1 MTIKKLS
8 LKNFRCF
15 QNTSYDLC
23 DGLNFFHGI
32 NGAGKTSILEA
43 VYILGSGNSFRTI
56 KTNNL
61 IKLGSDSFKISAEIS
76 GSGHKI
82 TISKTKSKNISIKVN
97 EKNKIKRELVSLLP
111 INAIDSKMFFY
122 LSSAPDYRRK
132 SLDRSLFFVSDT
144 YQKAWFS
151 YYSAL
156 RQRNSSLKRNSPQE
170 AISWNMPL
178 SDAASVIQNE
188 RSYFLNKIKEN
199 FFNLVKD
206 QADDGLVERLSIM
219 NINLDKGFSN
229 EILLDDLEASL
240 AQDLFKKTT
249 QCGPHKADLIFD
261 LDSSMAK
268 DLFSRGEEKVFSI
281 IWGLAIS
288 MSLINHGID
297 NVTVLDDLSSEI
309 DETHLETLLAIIKK
323 APNQFIFS
331 NISDLFNSKIDGNF
345 NIKKFHVEH

>member
-1 MTIKKLS
+1 
-8 LKNFRCF
+8 
-15 QNTSYDLC
+15 
-23 DGLNFFHGI
+23 
-32 NGAGKTSILEA
+32 
-43 VYILGSGNSFRTI
+43 
-56 KTNNL
+56 
-61 IKLGSDSFKISAEIS
+61 
-76 GSGHKI
+76 
-82 TISKTKSKNISIKVN
+82 
-97 EKNKIKRELVSLLP
+97 
-111 INAIDSKMFFY
+111 MFFY

-132 SLDRSLFFVSDT
+132 SLDRSLFLVSNT
-144 YQKAWFS
+144 YQKSWFS

-188 RSYFLNKIKEN
+188 RSYFLDKIKAN

-206 QADDGLVERLSIM
+206 QLDDGFAERLSIM
-219 NINLDKGFSN
+219 NINLEKGFSN
-229 EILLDDLEASL
+229 EVLLDDLEASL

-249 QCGPHKADLIFD
+249 QCGPHKADLVFNF
-261 LDSSMAK
+261 DSSMAK
-268 DLFSRGEEKVFSI
+268 DLFSRGEEKAFSI

-288 MSLINHGID
+288 MTLIDLGID

-309 DETHLETLLAIIKK
+309 DETHLETLLTIIKK

-331 NISDLFNSKIDGNF
+331 NISDLFNSKIDENF

>member
-1 MTIKKLS
+1 MAIKNLS

-15 QNTSYDLC
+15 QNASYDLC

-43 VYILGSGNSFRTI
+43 VYILGSGNSFRTT
-56 KTNNL
+56 KSNNL
-61 IKLGSDSFKISAEIS
+61 IKLGSDSFKISAEI
-76 GSGHKI
+76 GSFGQKI
-82 TISKTKSKNISIKVN
+82 IISKTKSKNLSIKVN

-132 SLDRSLFFVSDT
+132 SLDRSLFLVSKT

-170 AISWNMPL
+170 AVSWNMPL
-178 SDAASVIQNE
+178 SDAASAIQNE
-188 RSYFLNKIKEN
+188 RIYFLDKTKDI
-199 FFNLVKD
+199 FFNLVND
-206 QADDGLVERLSIM
+206 QLDDGFFKRLSLM
-219 NINLDKGFSN
+219 NINLEKGFSN

-249 QCGPHKADLIFD
+249 QCGPHKADLVFD
-261 LDSSMAK
+261 FDSSMAK
-268 DLFSRGEEKVFSI
+268 DLFSRGEKAFSI

-288 MSLINHGID
+288 MSLINFGIN

-309 DETHLETLLAIIKK
+309 DETHLETLLEIIKK

-331 NISDLFNSKIDGNF
+331 NISDLFNSKIDRNF

>member
-1 MTIKKLS
+1 MAIKKLS

-23 DGLNFFHGI
+23 DGLNFFHGT

-43 VYILGSGNSFRTI
+43 VYILGSGNSFRTT
-56 KTNNL
+56 KSNNL
-61 IKLGSDSFKISAEIS
+61 IKLGSDSFKISAEIGDS
-76 GSGHKI
+76 GQKI
-82 TISKTKSKNISIKVN
+82 IISKTKSKNLSIKVN

-132 SLDRSLFFVSDT
+132 SLDRSLFLVSNT
-144 YQKAWFS
+144 YQKSWFS

-188 RSYFLNKIKEN
+188 RSYFLDKIKVN

-206 QADDGLVERLSIM
+206 QLHDSFAERLSIM
-219 NINLDKGFSN
+219 NISLEKGFSN
-229 EILLDDLEASL
+229 EVLLDDLEASL

-249 QCGPHKADLIFD
+249 QWIDKKDKELKNWDKA
-261 LDSSMAK
+261 SK
-268 DLFSRGEEKVFSI
+268 ESI
-281 IWGLAIS
+281 AVAVCNGAVYEPELK
-288 MSLINHGID
+288 
-297 NVTVLDDLSSEI
+297 T
-309 DETHLETLLAIIKK
+309 K
-323 APNQFIFS
+323 
-331 NISDLFNSKIDGNF
+331 
-345 NIKKFHVEH
+345 